1 MIPRWKAALP
11 SPSRRER
18 RVHLGRG
25 HLARWPETSSRVD
38 VFRFDGFLIAEHDS
52 PRPQT
57 RPVRTGSESQR
68 GRRSYAVRMS
78 GSLLSPQEIRTAD
91 EGVRRAGARVQRRG
105 GGHRPGTSRPGK
117 RRLGRRVWQ
126 AWTSLS
132 RRLDLARR
140 HRGGRPS
147 ERTGHQVAVL
157 ARRGPQLSDLAAQHS
172 AFWSLVAAKSASGYS
187 REVVTPI

>member
-1 MIPRWKAALP
+1 VEGRASKSQPPRASC
-11 SPSRRER
+11 SPGPR
-18 RVHLGRG
+18 
-25 HLARWPETSSRVD
+25 
-38 VFRFDGFLIAEHDS
+38 S
-52 PRPQT
+52 PRQVAGNQFASGRLPVRRLPHRRTRQPQT
-57 RPVRTGSESQR
+57 SNPTGPDRQRIAARSSELR
-68 GRRSYAVRMS
+68 CPHERLAVVT
-78 GSLLSPQEIRTAD
+78 QEIRTVD
-91 EGVRRAGARVQRRG
+91 EGVRRVGARVQRRG